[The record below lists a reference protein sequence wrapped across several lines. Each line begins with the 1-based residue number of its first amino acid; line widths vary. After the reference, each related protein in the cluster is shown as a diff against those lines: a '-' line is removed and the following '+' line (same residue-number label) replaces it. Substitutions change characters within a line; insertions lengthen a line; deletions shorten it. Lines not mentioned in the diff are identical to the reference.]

1 MFGSCDYIPL
11 RCIHYYYTLLAWAST
26 STLSTPIPALPMTL
40 RFLATFI
47 TSAVTFVPL
56 LTISPSYF
64 GISEIICSFVSPVFT
79 STTRP
84 PAFFNISKPFSD
96 NLSLT
101 STFISIPPA
110 VFPVLPQHLY
120 QSPSYDQTFLDPFLL
135 MQQQ

>member
-11 RCIHYYYTLLAWAST
+11 RCIHYYYTLLA
-26 STLSTPIPALPMTL
+26 
-40 RFLATFI
+40 
-47 TSAVTFVPL
+47 
-56 LTISPSYF
+56 ISPSYL

-101 STFISIPPA
+101 STFINIPPA

-120 QSPSYDQTFLDPFLL
+120 QVPSYDQLFLDPFLL